1 MLLSLGLLIL
11 IVLLVGMPAF
21 VYLRWPVAL
30 AVAAVMP
37 PVLFQGANRMYLGYL
52 DPFWPIALVV
62 SIAIAL
68 VAATLVGM
76 AVTRWAGKR

>member
-1 MLLSLGLLIL
+1 MLFSLGLLIL

-21 VYLRWPVAL
+21 AYLRWPVAL
-30 AVAAVMP
+30 TVAAVLP
-37 PVLFQGANRMYLGYL
+37 PVLFQGANWLYLGYL

-62 SIAIAL
+62 SMAIAL

-76 AVTRWAGKR
+76 VVTRWAGKR